1 MLLFYF
7 ISKFALLLACVSQIK
22 VQKTKGLMNF
32 ITHMTVCHFGVLSR
46 DTSVANKTL
55 SLSFDVLIIHILQSI
70 ISLEIITQSV
80 HILSTHINYSF
91 PVVKS
96 CQIVLIRELYRS
108 LYVYY
113 SSFCAR
119 GFNDILD
126 QLKNF
131 EELDSHLYFKIKLT
145 ESNLLQAFTAI
156 LETNIQLSKLD
167 I

>member
-1 MLLFYF
+1 MLLFNF

-70 ISLEIITQSV
+70 ISLEIIIQSV

-96 CQIVLIRELYRS
+96 CQIVPESYTDHCMSITQ
-108 LYVYY
+108 V
-113 SSFCAR
+113 
-119 GFNDILD
+119 FNDILD